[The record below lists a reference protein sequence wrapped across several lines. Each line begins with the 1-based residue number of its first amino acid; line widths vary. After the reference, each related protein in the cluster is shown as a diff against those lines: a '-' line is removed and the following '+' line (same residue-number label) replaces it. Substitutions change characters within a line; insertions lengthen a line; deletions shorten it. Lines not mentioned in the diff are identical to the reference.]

1 MKAIKINNKGSH
13 DIYFSVKLNGIGRQL
28 TLQGNKKEC
37 IAKANAWLQWEVSR
51 DTTVNGKWEETDYL
65 TFHFRHKE
73 VV

>member
-13 DIYFSVKLNGIGRQL
+13 DIYFKIKINGMGRQL

-51 DTTVNGKWEETDYL
+51 DILSMASGKKPMTT
-65 TFHFRHKE
+65 
-73 VV
+73 